1 MRERELHQTDI
12 LRLHDSLLKNF
23 KEPLKNTEWF
33 QRFEQRWEMILLL
46 PVGNLR
52 ERKKIQKKK
61 LRINPEFF
69 IFYMSVQRFSQ
80 TTEIIISSD
89 LKESLFSPF
98 GHMCVLSVKSSLFK
112 STVFIK
118 SSTLCLVISQTQTPS
133 HSNHYVVTFILSSS
147 W

>member
-1 MRERELHQTDI
+1 
-12 LRLHDSLLKNF
+12 
-23 KEPLKNTEWF
+23 
-33 QRFEQRWEMILLL
+33 
-46 PVGNLR
+46 
-52 ERKKIQKKK
+52 
-61 LRINPEFF
+61 
-69 IFYMSVQRFSQ
+69 MSVQRFSQ